1 MEIIIR
7 MEEKENPTVGAALRE
22 MTSNHWV
29 QAVLPK
35 CVERAKSG
43 YTHYTITCSE
53 NSVPLAARNL
63 VKEPF
68 NNLGIDFSTSY
79 QGKGY
84 YELIFSWGVNNSFT

>member
-35 CVERAKSG
+35 CAERAKSG
-43 YTHYTITCSE
+43 YTYYTIICS
-53 NSVPLAARNL
+53 NNNVPPATRALI
-63 VKEPF
+63 KETF
-68 NNLGIDFSTSY
+68 KNLGIDFSEFY

-84 YELIFSWGVNNSFT
+84 YELIFSWGVNKSFT